1 MKSKICGISDSKT
14 LKYLTNHSNP
24 PDFIGFIVNYPKS
37 KRYIE
42 ANKLI
47 DQSRWDDYGKKCL
60 EEINTNSQNFLIENV
75 DSFLLETK
83 RLLKSGGKLVNVS
96 VLWDHFKFHGPENE
110 LNTLIHDAF
119 RAHCFHQMLPMEMKS
134 KLQNLG
140 FYNIKN
146 KELAFLIT
154 ERNNN
159 SPAKFTEE
167 TIAKFALKEGVS
179 EDKVLDWRNQLA
191 LAEEQGHFGFTSF
204 PVLTEA
210 LL

>member
-1 MKSKICGISDSKT
+1 
-14 LKYLTNHSNP
+14 
-24 PDFIGFIVNYPKS
+24 
-37 KRYIE
+37 
-42 ANKLI
+42 
-47 DQSRWDDYGKKCL
+47 
-60 EEINTNSQNFLIENV
+60 
-75 DSFLLETK
+75 
-83 RLLKSGGKLVNVS
+83 
-96 VLWDHFKFHGPENE
+96 
-110 LNTLIHDAF
+110 
-119 RAHCFHQMLPMEMKS
+119 MLPMEMKS

-146 KELAFLIT
+146 TELAFLIT

-210 LL
+210 LLK